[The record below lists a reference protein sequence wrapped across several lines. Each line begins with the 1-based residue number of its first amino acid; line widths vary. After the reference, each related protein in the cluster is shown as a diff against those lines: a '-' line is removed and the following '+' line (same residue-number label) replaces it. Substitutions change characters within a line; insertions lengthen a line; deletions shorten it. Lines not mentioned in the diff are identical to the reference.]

1 MTISCFPR
9 SESQL
14 VMIVS
19 LLKEAR
25 LFDQYSEEARG
36 ESILLSICT
45 ANLDEREKVKKILA
59 QAGISELI
67 YSEENAA

>member
-9 SESQL
+9 TESQL
-14 VMIVS
+14 CVIVP
-19 LLKEAR
+19 LLKEAG

-36 ESILLSICT
+36 ESILLSIRT
-45 ANLDEREKVKKILA
+45 ASLDEREKVKKILA